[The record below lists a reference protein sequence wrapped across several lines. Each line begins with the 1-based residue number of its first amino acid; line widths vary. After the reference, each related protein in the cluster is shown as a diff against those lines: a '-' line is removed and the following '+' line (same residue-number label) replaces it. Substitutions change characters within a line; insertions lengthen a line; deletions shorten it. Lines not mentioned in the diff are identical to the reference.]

1 MRYGLPVTCPHDG
14 AAVEHVAAGTTN
26 GWETRSVIRCTE
38 CDVSFIVIVRL
49 ASTIEAR
56 LGGDGGPKP
65 IEHGTER
72 GYQQHRAVDG
82 TARLACAPCREAH
95 NAFTRG
101 KRKKAHR
108 RELVPT

>member
-1 MRYGLPVTCPHDG
+1 MRYGVPVTCPHDG

-49 ASTIEAR
+49 ASTIEPR

-72 GYQQHRAVDG
+72 GYQQHRRRGDTG
-82 TARLACAPCREAH
+82 CQPCLTAH
-95 NAFTRG
+95 NAYTYGRA
-101 KRKKAHR
+101 KKKVSA
-108 RELVPT
+108 